1 MNGIVDVFEL
11 LAASWVIVSK
21 NKVSQLECIKL
32 NSIALLFK
40 YLSSTSFLPF
50 MLHIYLV
57 HLNCSLETVV

>member
-32 NSIALLFK
+32 NSIALFK
-40 YLSSTSFLPF
+40 YLSSTSYIPF
-50 MLHIYLV
+50 
-57 HLNCSLETVV
+57 T